1 MNLVKNKLVLIVL
14 LLAFN
19 SAFPTVS
26 KADNTEFQEA
36 LLTSMERLDRGA
48 EHATDRLKA
57 LEYLSHLTP
66 PVPPE
71 VATALAVAQ
80 SDQDKNISQAAQR
93 AAEALH
99 LKLDVPALLLEG
111 LSSDTAA
118 VRIGSMTGISNLQLP
133 PEQIQA
139 KIADALM
146 KNDSFARNDVKM
158 LISMMGAPLEAAVIH
173 EIQTRYAQA
182 TADQVKIALLRALGY
197 DSAATRV
204 RGLARRAGSKQK
216 SNFAGIEKPMPGAVP
231 ILHQALSDSS
241 AAVRMTALQ
250 SLRWLESPLNWG
262 YRNGK
267 PVPNLFRDQPK
278 QTDQIAKALQAIL
291 QTDGSVACR
300 AEAVGCLAELR
311 QDLQIL
317 IAALSDKEAAV
328 RSAAVQGLC
337 NYERAQLQG
346 AVPALQ
352 ELTSDAACKTDASAT
367 LSYIQD
373 QAAQAAIDS
382 KGKIPLPSL
391 IGLSPE
397 EVLKETA
404 RRAENAAQLSL
415 ALQAERIPAPGID
428 VFSHFSAQLCLHRN
442 RTAANARLRQ
452 QLRWYSTGDLGG
464 LFTGTKLPLV
474 YALHYSK
481 SRYFP
486 GTFEP
491 ETEELFKR
499 SMFSYVDWHSKL
511 YFNEFVKDVML
522 LPGTEN
528 QSLQYRYGLWFLN
541 LALLNEDPAYASR
554 MLRGGKTVAQ
564 YYVEWNDFMKQ
575 WMRTKA
581 LNGFW
586 LELGSHY
593 SGSYSLPAILEIYTA
608 ATDPETR
615 QLTKMFLD
623 LALVE
628 EAQAGYGDVR
638 GGSKNRIKSPGI
650 YGTFES
656 VTRLLYEGRPEEQR
670 AGHALATGGY
680 RAPAV
685 AVLLRNFEQ
694 YPRQPI
700 TIVNRRLGEV
710 RPAKAVDSNE
720 VEPAPRA
727 ETVAPA
733 ESAKAGSESDEDGTD
748 EASPMHVTDSKAVN
762 YIWKTRNYMLGS
774 MLRDPKTVMG
784 VLYNN
789 CPWNGLV
796 FADGTGF
803 FPDTYSRY
811 YSFQHKNVFFLQPD
825 ALAKTPVATL
835 ISSKLEKVEESGWVF
850 LKDGDAYAGIK
861 ILTGGHTWAAP
872 GRNKEFDA
880 IFLSLV
886 PEVPTSPIVFEA
898 GDKDEFG
905 SFEGF
910 KAALQTNTITVSA
923 DKVEYSGPKQPRIEF
938 YFESTGKVSKVDG
951 QPFRPDPVFVY
962 SSPFMQ
968 RKEGESI
975 VTVTVGGKRVLYD
988 FDKGT
993 ITDADGSKES
1003 IQP

>member
-1 MNLVKNKLVLIVL
+1 MQHKLVFIVL

-26 KADNTEFQEA
+26 QAETEFNEA
-36 LLTSMERLDRGA
+36 LLTAMERLDRGR
-48 EHATDRLKA
+48 EHATIRLKA
-57 LEYLSHLTP
+57 LEYLSRLTP

-80 SDQDKNISQAAQR
+80 SDMDQNVSQAAQR
-93 AAEALH
+93 AAETLQ

-111 LSSDTAA
+111 LSSDSAA

-133 PEQIQA
+133 PKQIQA
-139 KIADALM
+139 KMVDALL
-146 KNDSFARNDVKM
+146 KNDPLARNDVKM
-158 LISMMGAPLEAAVIH
+158 LISMMGEPLEAAVLH
-173 EIQTRYAQA
+173 EIQMRYAQA
-182 TADQVKIALLRALGY
+182 TADQEKVSLLRALGY
-197 DSAATRV
+197 DSAATRS
-204 RGLARRAGSKQK
+204 RGLARRAGSKKK
-216 SNFAGIEKPMPGAVP
+216 SNFAGLEKPMAGAVP
-231 ILHQALSDSS
+231 ILFQALSDSS
-241 AAVRMTALQ
+241 AAVRMTAIQ

-262 YRNGK
+262 HRNGQ
-267 PVPNLFRDQPK
+267 PVPNLFRDQPE
-278 QTDQIAKALQAIL
+278 QTDQIVKALQAIL
-291 QTDGSVACR
+291 QTDNSVACR

-311 QDLQIL
+311 QDPEIL
-317 IAALSDKEAAV
+317 VAALGDKEAAV
-328 RSAAVQGLC
+328 RAAAAQGLC

-346 AVPALQ
+346 AIPALQ
-352 ELTSDAACKTDASAT
+352 KLTADAACKTDASAT
-367 LSYIQD
+367 LGYIQD
-373 QAAQAAIDS
+373 EAAQAAIVS
-382 KGKIPLPSL
+382 KGKNPLPSL
-391 IGLSPE
+391 SGLSPE

-404 RRAENAAQLSL
+404 RRAASAAELSL
-415 ALQAERIPAPGID
+415 ALQSERIPAPGID
-428 VFSHFSAQLCLHRN
+428 VFSHFSAQLCLNRN
-442 RTAANARLRQ
+442 RAAANARLRQ
-452 QLRWYSTGDLGG
+452 QLRFYSTGDLGG

-499 SMFSYVDWHSKL
+499 SMFSYVDWHSKI
-511 YFNEFVKDVML
+511 YFDEFVKDVML

-528 QSLQYRYGLWFLN
+528 QSLQYRYGLWFLD

-554 MLRGGKTVAQ
+554 KLRGGKTVAQ
-564 YYVEWNDFMKQ
+564 YYVEWNEFMKQ
-575 WMRTKA
+575 WLRTRA

-593 SGSYSLPAILEIYTA
+593 SGTYSLPALLEIYTA

-623 LALVE
+623 LALIE

-680 RAPAV
+680 RAPSV
-685 AVLLRNFEQ
+685 AVLLRHFEQ
-694 YPRQPI
+694 FPRQPI

-710 RPAKAVDSNE
+710 RSAEGVESSE
-720 VEPAPRA
+720 VEPAPRT
-727 ETVAPA
+727 ETVALA
-733 ESAKAGSESDEDGTD
+733 ESAKGGSDSDEDETA
-748 EASPMHVTDSKAVN
+748 ERARYVADSQAVN
-762 YIWKTRNYMLGS
+762 YIWKTRHYMLGS

-784 VLYNN
+784 GLYLN

-803 FPDTYSRY
+803 FPDTYSLY
-811 YSFQHKNVFFLQPD
+811 YSFQHQNVFLLQPK
-825 ALAKTPVATL
+825 AQSKTPVATL
-835 ISSKLEKVEESGWVF
+835 ISSSLERVEENGWVF
-850 LKDGDAYAGIK
+850 LKNGDAYAGIK
-861 ILTGGHTWAAP
+861 ILAGGHTWAAP

-880 IFLSLV
+880 IFLKLV

-898 GDKDEFG
+898 GDKNEFG

-910 KAALQTNTITVSA
+910 KTAVQANTITVSA

-938 YFESTGKVSKVDG
+938 YFESTGKASTVDG
-951 QPFRPDPVFVY
+951 KPFSPDPVFVY

-975 VTVTVGGKRVLYD
+975 VTVTVGGKRLLYD
-988 FDKGT
+988 FDQAT
-993 ITDADGSKES
+993 ITETDSPRES
-1003 IQP
+1003 IKP

>member
-1 MNLVKNKLVLIVL
+1 MKHLTFLTVL
-14 LLAFN
+14 LLAPLASLHAAPPEN
-19 SAFPTVS
+19 SARLDQS
-26 KADNTEFQEA
+26 ALHEA
-36 LLTSMERLDRGA
+36 VLTSMERLDRGS
-48 EHATDRLKA
+48 EHVTARLKA

-71 VATALAVAQ
+71 VAIALAVAL
-80 SDQDKNISQAAQR
+80 SDQDKTISQAAQR

-111 LSSDTAA
+111 LSSDNAA
-118 VRIGSMTGISNLQLP
+118 VRVGSMTGIASLQLP

-139 KIADALM
+139 KMVDALM
-146 KNDSFARNDVKM
+146 KNDPFARNDVKL
-158 LISMMGAPLEAAVIH
+158 LISMMGEPLEAAVLH
-173 EIQTRYAQA
+173 EIQTRYDKAK
-182 TADQVKIALLRALGY
+182 ADQEKVALLRALGH
-197 DSAATRV
+197 DSAASRA
-204 RGLARRAGSKQK
+204 RGLAKRAGSKKK
-216 SNFAGIEKPMPGAVP
+216 SNFAGIEKPMAGAVP

-241 AAVRMTALQ
+241 AAVRMTAIQ

-267 PVPNLFRDQPK
+267 PVPNLFRDQPE
-278 QTDQIAKALQAIL
+278 QTDQIVKALQVIL
-291 QTDGSVACR
+291 QTDNSVACR

-311 QDLQIL
+311 QDPQIL

-328 RSAAVQGLC
+328 RSVAAQGLC

-346 AVPALQ
+346 AISALQ

-373 QAAQAAIDS
+373 QAAQAVIDS
-382 KGKIPLPSL
+382 KGKNHPPALS
-391 IGLSPE
+391 GLSPE

-404 RRAENAAQLSL
+404 RRAESAAKLSL
-415 ALQAERIPAPGID
+415 SLQADRIPALGID
-428 VFSHFSAQLCLHRN
+428 VFSHFSAQLCLNRN
-442 RTAANARLRQ
+442 RAAANARLRQ
-452 QLRWYSTGDLGG
+452 QLRFYSTGDLAG

-499 SMFSYVDWHSKL
+499 AMFSYVDWHSKI
-511 YFNEFVKDVML
+511 YFDKFVKDVML

-528 QSLQYRYGLWFLN
+528 QSLQYRYGLWFLD
-541 LALLNEDPAYASR
+541 LALLNEDPTYASR

-564 YYVEWNDFMKQ
+564 YYAEWNAFMKQ

-638 GGSKNRIKSPGI
+638 GGSKNRIKNPGI
-650 YGTFES
+650 YGTFDS
-656 VTRLLYEGRPEEQR
+656 ITQLLYEGLPLEGR
-670 AGHALATGGY
+670 AGHALATGDY

-700 TIVNRRLGEV
+700 AIVNRRLGEV
-710 RPAKAVDSNE
+710 RPAKAVDSHK
-720 VEPAPRA
+720 VGPAPRT

-733 ESAKAGSESDEDGTD
+733 ESAKAGSESDEDETD
-748 EASPMHVTDSKAVN
+748 EAVPMHVTDSKAVN

-789 CPWNGLV
+789 CPWNGLI
-796 FADGTGF
+796 FADGTGL

-811 YSFQHKNVFFLQPD
+811 YSFQHKNVFFLQPH
-825 ALAKTPVATL
+825 AQAKTPVATL
-835 ISSKLEKVEESGWVF
+835 ISSKLEKGEENGWLF
-850 LKDGDAYAGIK
+850 LKNGDAYAGIK
-861 ILTGGHTWAAP
+861 ILAGGHTLATPA
-872 GRNKEFDA
+872 NKNLA
-880 IFLSLV
+880 NTFLSLV

-910 KAALQTNTITVSA
+910 KAAVQANTITVSA

-938 YFESTGKVSKVDG
+938 YFESTGKASKVDG
-951 QPFRPDPVFVY
+951 KPFSPDPVFVY

-988 FDKGT
+988 FDKAF
-993 ITDADGSKES
+993 ITEASGPK
-1003 IQP
+1003 

>member
-1 MNLVKNKLVLIVL
+1 MKHKFVLIVL

-26 KADNTEFQEA
+26 KADTEFQEA

-48 EHATDRLKA
+48 DHATVRQKA

-80 SDQDKNISQAAQR
+80 SDLDQNINQAAQR

-118 VRIGSMTGISNLQLP
+118 VRVGSMTGISNLQLP

-139 KIADALM
+139 KMVDALM
-146 KNDSFARNDVKM
+146 KNDPFARNDVKM
-158 LISMMGAPLEAAVIH
+158 LISMMGAPLEAAVLH
-173 EIQTRYAQA
+173 EIQTRYAKA
-182 TADQVKIALLRALGY
+182 TVDQVRIALLRALGY

-216 SNFAGIEKPMPGAVP
+216 SNFAGMEKPMAGALP
-231 ILHQALSDSS
+231 ILHQALSDPS
-241 AAVRMTALQ
+241 AAVRMAAIQ

-262 YRNGK
+262 YRNGQ
-267 PVPNLFRDQPK
+267 PVPNLFRDQPE
-278 QTDQIAKALQAIL
+278 QTDQIVKALQAIL

-311 QDLQIL
+311 QDPEIL
-317 IAALSDKEAAV
+317 IAALGDKEAAV
-328 RSAAVQGLC
+328 RSAAAQGLC

-346 AVPALQ
+346 AISALQ
-352 ELTSDAACKTDASAT
+352 ELASDAACKTDASAT

-373 QAAQAAIDS
+373 QAAQAVIDT
-382 KGKIPLPSL
+382 KGKNHPPSL
-391 IGLSPE
+391 SGLSPE

-404 RRAENAAQLSL
+404 RRAESAAQLSL
-415 ALQAERIPAPGID
+415 ALQAERIPAPFID

-442 RTAANARLRQ
+442 RAAANARLRQ
-452 QLRWYSTGDLGG
+452 QLRYYSTGDLGG

-511 YFNEFVKDVML
+511 YFDEFVKDVML

-575 WMRTKA
+575 WMCTKA

-638 GGSKNRIKSPGI
+638 GGSKNRIKDQGI

-656 VTRLLYEGRPEEQR
+656 VTRLLYEGRPLEGR
-670 AGHALATGGY
+670 AGHALATGDY

-700 TIVNRRLGEV
+700 SIVNRRFGEV

-720 VEPAPRA
+720 VEPAPRT

-733 ESAKAGSESDEDGTD
+733 ESAKAGSESDEDETD
-748 EASPMHVTDSKAVN
+748 EARAIHVTDSKAVN
-762 YIWKTRNYMLGS
+762 YIWKTRHYMLGS
-774 MLRDPKTVMG
+774 LLRDPQTVMG

-803 FPDTYSRY
+803 FPDTYSPY
-811 YSFQHKNVFFLQPD
+811 YSFQHKNVFFFQPR
-825 ALAKTPVATL
+825 AQAKTPVATL
-835 ISSKLEKVEESGWVF
+835 ISSKLEKVEENGWLF
-850 LKDGDAYAGIK
+850 LKNGDAYAGIK
-861 ILTGGHTWAAP
+861 ILAGGHTLATPA
-872 GRNKEFDA
+872 NKNLA
-880 IFLSLV
+880 NTFLSLV
-886 PEVPTSPIVFEA
+886 PEVPNSPIVFEA

-910 KAALQTNTITVSA
+910 KAALQANTITVSA
-923 DKVEYSGPKQPRIEF
+923 DKVEYSGPKQSRIEF
-938 YFESTGKVSKVDG
+938 YFESTGKASMVNGK
-951 QPFRPDPVFVY
+951 PFGPDPVFVY

-988 FDKGT
+988 FDKAT
-993 ITDADGSKES
+993 ITEADGSNES
-1003 IQP
+1003 TQP